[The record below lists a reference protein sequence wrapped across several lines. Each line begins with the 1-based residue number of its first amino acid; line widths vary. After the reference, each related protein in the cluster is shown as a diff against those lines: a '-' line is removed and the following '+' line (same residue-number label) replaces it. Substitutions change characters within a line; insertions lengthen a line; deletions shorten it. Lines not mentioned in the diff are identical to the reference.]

1 MASPDLRRAAS
12 VPLDTAG
19 QGGNSQSNPRRVEPL
34 LNIVYEDEDLL
45 VVTKPA
51 GLVCHPTKGDAWS
64 SLISRA
70 RLHLGDGAAPT
81 LINRLDRETSGL
93 VLIAR
98 SERADAGIKSL
109 FTRRLVTKEYLAIAR
124 EHVTGDQF
132 ECAEPLGPDE
142 SSAVAIKDRARPDGK
157 AARTSFAVVRRFTR
171 AEGDFTLLRVEPDSG
186 RKHQIRIHLAH
197 IGHPLVGDKLY
208 GGDERLYL
216 DFVERRLTAE
226 QRSRLLLPCHALHAG
241 LLKFRWRQVD
251 REFRAEPELW
261 FSDFV
266 AGKPLAG
273 DWAERYR

>member
-1 MASPDLRRAAS
+1 ME
-12 VPLDTAG
+12 T
-19 QGGNSQSNPRRVEPL
+19 L
-34 LNIVYEDEDLL
+34 LNIVHEDDDLL
-45 VVTKPA
+45 VVNKPA

-70 RLHLGDGAAPT
+70 RLHLGTDAEPA

-109 FTRRLVTKEYLAIAR
+109 FTRRLIAKEYVAIAHGHAAA
-124 EHVTGDQF
+124 EEF

-142 SSAVAIKDRARPDGK
+142 ESPVAIKDRARPDGK
-157 AARTSFAVVRRFTR
+157 AARTKFTVLRRFTR
-171 AEGDFTLLRVEPDSG
+171 AEGNFMLLRVEPDSG

-197 IGHPLVGDKLY
+197 LGHALVGDKLY

-226 QRSRLLLPCHALHAG
+226 QRARLLLPCHALHAG
-241 LLKFRWRQVD
+241 GLKFRWRQEE
-251 REFRAEPELW
+251 REFRAEPEAW
-261 FSDFV
+261 FSDFA
-266 AGKPLAG
+266 AGRPLAT
-273 DWAERYR
+273 DWAERYC